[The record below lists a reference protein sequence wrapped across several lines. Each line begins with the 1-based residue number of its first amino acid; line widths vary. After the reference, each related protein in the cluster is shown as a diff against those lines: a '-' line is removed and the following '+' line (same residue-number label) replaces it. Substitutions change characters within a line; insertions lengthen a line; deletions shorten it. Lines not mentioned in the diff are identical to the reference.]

1 MNNKQAEGSTLTEIR
16 KRDIQNALADYCARY
31 GGQNK
36 AAKILDGISAGTIS
50 QMINGNWELIS
61 DEMWR
66 KVASQIGL
74 EADRW
79 NAVETQNYTRL
90 MTILS
95 DAQENQLWMAITG
108 SAGTGKTFSTRQYS
122 REHQNAF
129 YVSCDP
135 DWTKREFFAVM
146 LRKLGKEPS
155 GLTLIQMKQKL
166 VLQMRCLDCPVII
179 LDEADKLTDVVLN
192 SFITLYNDI
201 QYDCG
206 VVMIATEFLFKRFD
220 AGVRFNKKGFN
231 ELWSRIGRKCIPL
244 KGVSQQDIV
253 DICMANG
260 VTDTHEIDR
269 IIGDCD
275 GDLRRVQRRVHAYLK
290 KMSKG

>member
-1 MNNKQAEGSTLTEIR
+1 MTMETKLTDIR

-36 AAKILDGISAGTIS
+36 AAKILDGVSGGTIS
-50 QMINGNWELIS
+50 QMVNGNWELIS

-108 SAGTGKTFSTRQYS
+108 SAGTGKTFSTKQYS

-166 VLQMRCLDCPVII
+166 VLQMRCLDCPIII

-260 VTDTHEIDR
+260 VTDTREIDR
-269 IIGDCD
+269 IIGECE

>member
-1 MNNKQAEGSTLTEIR
+1 MEAKVTDIR

-31 GGQNK
+31 GGQSK
-36 AAKILDGISAGTIS
+36 AAKILEGVSSGTIS
-50 QMINGNWELIS
+50 QMVNNNWENIS
-61 DEMWR
+61 DDMWR

-74 EADRW
+74 EADKW
-79 NAVETQNYTRL
+79 NAVETQNYARL
-90 MTILS
+90 MQILS

-108 SAGTGKTFSTRQYS
+108 SAGSGKTFACKQYS
-122 REHQNAF
+122 RDHQEVF

-135 DWTKREFFAVM
+135 DWTKREFFRVM
-146 LRKLGKEPS
+146 LRKIGKEPS

-166 VLQMRCLDCPVII
+166 VLQMRCLESPIII
-179 LDEADKLTDVVLN
+179 LDEADKLSDVVLN

-220 AGVRFNKKGFN
+220 TGVRFNKKGFN
-231 ELWSRIGRKCIPL
+231 ELWSRIGRKCVPL

-253 DICMANG
+253 EICRANG
-260 VTDTHEIDR
+260 VDYPKEIDR
-269 IIGDCD
+269 IINECE
-275 GDLRRVQRRVHAYLK
+275 GDLRRVQRKVHAYLK
-290 KMSKG
+290 KQGR

>member
-1 MNNKQAEGSTLTEIR
+1 MTMEAKVTDIR

-31 GGQNK
+31 GGQSK
-36 AAKILDGISAGTIS
+36 AAKILDGVSSGTIS
-50 QMINGNWELIS
+50 QMVNNNWENIS

-74 EADRW
+74 EADKW
-79 NAVETQNYTRL
+79 NAVETQNYARL
-90 MTILS
+90 MQILG
-95 DAQENQLWMAITG
+95 DVQENQLWMAITG
-108 SAGTGKTFSTRQYS
+108 SAGSGKTFACKQYS
-122 REHQNAF
+122 RDHQEVF

-135 DWTKREFFAVM
+135 DWTKREFFSVM
-146 LRKLGKEPS
+146 LRKIGKEPS

-166 VLQMRCLDCPVII
+166 VLQMRCLESPIII
-179 LDEADKLTDVVLN
+179 LDEADKLSDVVLN

-220 AGVRFNKKGFN
+220 TGVRFNKKGFN
-231 ELWSRIGRKCIPL
+231 ELWSRIGRKCVPL

-253 DICMANG
+253 EVCRANG
-260 VTDTHEIDR
+260 VDDPKEIDR
-269 IIGDCD
+269 IINECE
-275 GDLRRVQRRVHAYLK
+275 GDLRRVQRKVHAYLK
-290 KMSKG
+290 KQGR